1 MKVHVE
7 GVRSIAGS
15 RMGRWVSLGLIGA
28 MSTGLTGC
36 QWMNEHRT
44 ATGAVAGTVVGATAG
59 ALISDD
65 NTKGALIGGAVGA
78 AVGGGIGYVLQ
89 RQKDRFDEIE
99 GIEATEQTVY
109 IPQTESVADSGGAV
123 EGTGET
129 APAES
134 VDLVPAQGLSMT
146 ISDSV
151 LFAFDS
157 SALTPQGTAKIG
169 EIANVLK
176 EFPDSDVFVMGYT
189 SSDGD
194 DAYNVQ
200 LSQRRADA
208 VKNTLI
214 ANQVAASRITA
225 LGMGESTPVASNDT
239 EEGRAQNRRVELLV
253 VPRETAS

>member
-1 MKVHVE
+1 MKIKHGE
-7 GVRSIAGS
+7 ARTILDGRL
-15 RMGRWVSLGLIGA
+15 GRWMCLGLMGA
-28 MSTGLTGC
+28 MGTGLTGC

-89 RQKDRFDEIE
+89 RQKDKFNEIE
-99 GIEATEQTVY
+99 NIEAKEQTVY
-109 IPQTESVADSGGAV
+109 IPQTEPAASA
-123 EGTGET
+123 ETTPGET
-129 APAES
+129 TETTPEN
-134 VDLVPAQGLSMT
+134 VEFVPAQGLSMT

-157 SALTPQGTAKIG
+157 SALTPEGTAKIG

-225 LGMGESTPVASNDT
+225 LGMGESNPVAPNDT
-239 EEGRAQNRRVELLV
+239 EAGRAQNRRVELLV
-253 VPRETAS
+253 VPREAAS